1 MRVLVVG
8 ASKGLGKAF
17 MEGLG
22 KPGDTLIGVARS
34 RPERVVASKDVEVQ
48 WIAADLG
55 QPAAAVE
62 AVAQAL
68 AGGGVDTL
76 IYNLG
81 LWEAEAFAE
90 HYRFLADHD
99 AALQRMVDC
108 NITATILLIKRLLPM
123 LLESEKPR
131 IILTGSTSGL
141 PQSGR
146 PEVTF
151 AASKFALRGIA
162 EALREGYR
170 EQRLGDV
177 LAQPGQCPTQRVRDE
192 RTFDRAVRRHLDYD
206 QAAIALACEQAL
218 LVLTGAIL
226 SANVLQPLSL
236 EQSFDQFR
244 AKLGT
249 DGVGAL
255 HAQMGRIGQGR

>member
-22 KPGDTLIGVARS
+22 KPGDTLIGVSRS
-34 RPERVVASKDVEVQ
+34 RPEGVSVGKGVEVQ

-131 IILTGSTSGL
+131 IILTGSISGL

-170 EQRLGDV
+170 EQRLGVTCLNLGYLNTEDGLDV
-177 LAQPGQCPTQRVRDE
+177 PVAEAAARGEGGLIPLHDVVLMVRTMLELSAASYVRELTLPAIADE
-192 RTFDRAVRRHLDYD
+192 RF
-206 QAAIALACEQAL
+206 
-218 LVLTGAIL
+218 
-226 SANVLQPLSL
+226 
-236 EQSFDQFR
+236 
-244 AKLGT
+244 
-249 DGVGAL
+249 
-255 HAQMGRIGQGR
+255 

>member
-22 KPGDTLIGVARS
+22 KPGDTLVGVS
-34 RPERVVASKDVEVQ
+34 RTRPADVSLGEGVETQ
-48 WIAADLG
+48 WIEADLG

-62 AVAQAL
+62 AIAEAVAE
-68 AGGGVDTL
+68 GGVDTL

-81 LWEAEAFAE
+81 LWEAEAFEA
-90 HYRFLADHD
+90 HYSFLEDRD
-99 AALQRMVDC
+99 VELQRMVDC
-108 NITATILLIKRLLPM
+108 NITATILLIKRLLPL
-123 LLESEKPR
+123 LLESEKTR

-170 EQRLGDV
+170 GQGLGVTCLNLGYLNTEDGLDV
-177 LAQPGQCPTQRVRDE
+177 PVAEAAVRGEGGLIPLHDVVLMVRTLLELSAASYVRELTLPAIADE
-192 RTFDRAVRRHLDYD
+192 RF
-206 QAAIALACEQAL
+206 
-218 LVLTGAIL
+218 
-226 SANVLQPLSL
+226 
-236 EQSFDQFR
+236 
-244 AKLGT
+244 
-249 DGVGAL
+249 
-255 HAQMGRIGQGR
+255 

>member
-22 KPGDTLIGVARS
+22 KPGDTLIGVSRS
-34 RPERVVASKDVEVQ
+34 KPVAVNIGQDIQAQ
-48 WIAADLG
+48 WIEADLG
-55 QPAAAVE
+55 QPAAAVD
-62 AVAQAL
+62 AIAQAL
-68 AGGGVDTL
+68 AEGGVDTL

-81 LWEAEAFAE
+81 LWEAEAFEA
-90 HYRFLADHD
+90 HYSFLEDRD
-99 AALQRMVDC
+99 VELQRMVDC
-108 NITATILLIKRLLPM
+108 NITATILLIKRLMP
-123 LLESEKPR
+123 LLLKSKKPR

-170 EQRLGDV
+170 GQGLGVTCLNLGFLNTEDSLDV
-177 LAQPGQCPTQRVRDE
+177 PLAEAAARGEGGLIPLHDVVLMVRTLLELSTVSYVRELTLPAIADE
-192 RTFDRAVRRHLDYD
+192 RF
-206 QAAIALACEQAL
+206 
-218 LVLTGAIL
+218 
-226 SANVLQPLSL
+226 
-236 EQSFDQFR
+236 
-244 AKLGT
+244 
-249 DGVGAL
+249 
-255 HAQMGRIGQGR
+255 

>member
-22 KPGDTLIGVARS
+22 KPGDTLIGVSRS
-34 RPERVVASKDVEVQ
+34 RPEGVVVGKGVEVQ

-68 AGGGVDTL
+68 AEGGVDTL

-81 LWEAEAFAE
+81 LWEAEAFSE
-90 HYRFLADHD
+90 HYSFLDDHD
-99 AALQRMVDC
+99 PELQRMVDC
-108 NITATILLIKRLLPM
+108 NITATVLLIKRLLPM

-170 EQRLGDV
+170 EQRLGVTCLNLGYLNTEDGLNVPIADAAARGEGGLIPLHDV
-177 LAQPGQCPTQRVRDE
+177 VLMVRTMLELSASSYVRELTLPAIADE
-192 RTFDRAVRRHLDYD
+192 RF
-206 QAAIALACEQAL
+206 
-218 LVLTGAIL
+218 
-226 SANVLQPLSL
+226 
-236 EQSFDQFR
+236 
-244 AKLGT
+244 
-249 DGVGAL
+249 
-255 HAQMGRIGQGR
+255 

>member
-22 KPGDTLIGVARS
+22 KPGDTLVGVS
-34 RPERVVASKDVEVQ
+34 RTRPADVSLGQGVETQ
-48 WIAADLG
+48 WIEADLG

-62 AVAQAL
+62 TIAQAVAE
-68 AGGGVDTL
+68 GGVDTL

-81 LWEAEAFAE
+81 LWEAEAFEA
-90 HYRFLADHD
+90 HYSFLEDCD
-99 AALQRMVDC
+99 VELQRMVDC
-108 NITATILLIKRLLPM
+108 NITATILLIKRLLPL

-151 AASKFALRGIA
+151 SASKFALRGIA

-170 EQRLGDV
+170 GQGLGVTCLNLGYLNTEDSLDV
-177 LAQPGQCPTQRVRDE
+177 PVAEAAVRGEGGLIPLHDVVLMVRTLLELSAASYVRELTLPAIADE
-192 RTFDRAVRRHLDYD
+192 RF
-206 QAAIALACEQAL
+206 
-218 LVLTGAIL
+218 
-226 SANVLQPLSL
+226 
-236 EQSFDQFR
+236 
-244 AKLGT
+244 
-249 DGVGAL
+249 
-255 HAQMGRIGQGR
+255 